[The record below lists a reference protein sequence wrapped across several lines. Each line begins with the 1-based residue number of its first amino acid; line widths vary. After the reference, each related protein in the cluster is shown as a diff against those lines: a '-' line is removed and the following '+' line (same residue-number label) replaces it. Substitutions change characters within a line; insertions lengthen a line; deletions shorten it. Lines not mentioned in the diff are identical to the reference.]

1 LLILQLLL
9 ILIISAR
16 PSLTGDYL
24 READNVATLHSQMKE
39 CDGVLKRMED
49 MLGTFQS
56 DLGTIS
62 TEIKCLQDKSL
73 SMNVKLKNRSEAE
86 ERISDFIA
94 HIDLP
99 EDLVCTIVEG
109 EVYPLLSAEYDLLTS
124 SLPAHLSSFPLF
136 QRLPLTPHVSRL
148 I

>member
-1 LLILQLLL
+1 
-9 ILIISAR
+9 
-16 PSLTGDYL
+16 
-24 READNVATLHSQMKE
+24 MKE

-86 ERISDFIA
+86 ERISNFIA

-109 EVYPLLSAEYDLLTS
+109 EVHPLPSAEYDLLYSHLLPLTS
-124 SLPAHLSSFPLF
+124 LLSPSPLL
-136 QRLPLTPHVSRL
+136 RLPLTSHVSRL
-148 I
+148 TYHHIS